1 LKIIST
7 NIGRPKVITWNNKQE
22 QTGIF
27 KEPTN
32 APIYLGKDDVKDD
45 EVSDRKHHGGT
56 YKACYLFSAEQ
67 YPYWKN
73 LYPNLNWKYGMF
85 GENLTISNL
94 DETKLIIGSI
104 YKVGN
109 AKIEITQP
117 REPCYKFGLKFG
129 NQEVLKQ
136 FIEHGYPGTYV
147 RVLKE
152 GTVKS
157 GDIFSVIHTPEN
169 KLTTF
174 DFFKLLYSKDKDQ
187 ELLKLVLKSEAI
199 PIKKRQKLSVFLK

>member
-1 LKIIST
+1 MKIIST
-7 NIGRPKVITWNNKQE
+7 NIGQPKVITWNTKQE
-22 QTGIF
+22 KTGIF
-27 KEPTN
+27 KEPIAT
-32 APIYLGKDDVKDD
+32 PIYLGKKDVKYD
-45 EVSDRKHHGGT
+45 EVSDRKHHGGA
-56 YKACYLFSAEQ
+56 YKACYLFSADQ
-67 YPYWKN
+67 YEYWKN
-73 LYPNLNWKYGMF
+73 IYPNLNWKYGMF
-85 GENLTISNL
+85 GENLTVSGL

-104 YKVGN
+104 YEVGN

-157 GDIFSVIHTPEN
+157 GDTFSAIKTPEN
-169 KLTTF
+169 SLTTF
-174 DFFKLLYSKDKDQ
+174 EFFKLLYSKDKDQ
-187 ELLKLVLKSEAI
+187 ELLKLALKSEAI
-199 PIKKRQKLSVFLK
+199 PIKKRQKLSGFLK